1 MTSTTSNDVIVIDV
15 EKFPKAGEWG
25 IQLGTHLGLEVYHLA
40 DEFYKYIPQDVTYL
54 RFPSK
59 EGILGEKYWAEIR
72 HTKSTYGVNEEGTT
86 NKEKETIEDT
96 TFSEYVIPFMKK
108 VIVMSVQETF
118 EHRLNVLKTNFSTLE
133 QETWTDQLCEAIA
146 YIADNDFTTKLI
158 HKLAEVR
165 DLTTL
170 QFATKIVDKQAEF
183 STKLYDLAVA
193 EQKMIHIIDGC
204 SSVRELNVVL
214 EDYFSEAMSNAQCL
228 EYGRCTT
235 NEETGNIERKVTFD
249 YSGGLK
255 F

>member
-96 TFSEYVIPFMKK
+96 TCLLYTSP
-108 VIVMSVQETF
+108 SP
-118 EHRLNVLKTNFSTLE
+118 RDATLS
-133 QETWTDQLCEAIA
+133 
-146 YIADNDFTTKLI
+146 
-158 HKLAEVR
+158 R
-165 DLTTL
+165 
-170 QFATKIVDKQAEF
+170 
-183 STKLYDLAVA
+183 
-193 EQKMIHIIDGC
+193 MP
-204 SSVRELNVVL
+204 SS
-214 EDYFSEAMSNAQCL
+214 A
-228 EYGRCTT
+228 
-235 NEETGNIERKVTFD
+235 
-249 YSGGLK
+249 
-255 F
+255 

>member
-1 MTSTTSNDVIVIDV
+1 MSSTNLNDIIVIDV
-15 EKFPKAGEWG
+15 EKFPKVGEWG
-25 IQLGTHLGLEVYHLA
+25 IQVGTHLGLEVYHLA
-40 DEFYKYIPQDVTYL
+40 DEFYQYIPQDVTYL

-59 EGILGEKYWAEIR
+59 EGVLGEKYWGEIR
-72 HTKSTYGVNEEGTT
+72 NEKSTYGVNEEGTT
-86 NKEKETIEDT
+86 NKEKEVIADT

-108 VIVMSVQETF
+108 VMTMSVQEIF
-118 EHRLNVLKTNFSTLE
+118 EHRLNVLKTDFSTLE
-133 QETWTDQLCEAIA
+133 QETWTDQLCEATA
-146 YIADNDFTTKLI
+146 YIADNDFETKLI

-183 STKLYDLAVA
+183 KTKLYDLAVA
-193 EQKMIHIIDGC
+193 EQKMIHVVTGC
-204 SSVRELNVVL
+204 TTVRDLNVVL
-214 EDYFSEAMSNAQCL
+214 EDYFSIAMSNTQCL

-235 NEETGNIERKVTFD
+235 NEETGNIERKVKFD